1 MAITHTFKGSKGANG
16 YGYYAYISDGEL
28 VIGESWPHEGGE
40 LYRGSYE
47 NAGKAIASLRKEAP
61 VIADDIEA
69 YYAEELVKNAAP
81 KAARNNDTH
90 ARWASL
96 VYDGATGLPLFV
108 CSNCAYSAL
117 NDFRGRSTASKFCP
131 HCGKYM
137 TNHQQPED
145 DE

>member
-47 NAGKAIASLRKEAP
+47 NAGKAIANLRREAP
-61 VIADDIEA
+61 VIVDDIEA
-69 YYAEELVKNAAP
+69 YYAEELVKKAAP
-81 KAARNNDTH
+81 KATANEDTE
-90 ARWASL
+90 AAWLYSL
-96 VYDGATGLPLFV
+96 VDPVYRCSV
-108 CSNCAYSAL
+108 CGYCAL
-117 NDFRGRSTASKFCP
+117 NDYRGRSTASKFCP

-145 DE
+145 E